1 MLNLIVL
8 LLAISKGLIGWSQL
22 SDVKLKWKYEKQFGQ
37 QIQVPVFGEKLRA
50 LEGKAFVVS
59 GYYIPAELDKN
70 SIILS
75 KLPYASCFFCGGA
88 GIDSVIEIQ
97 FAKKLRRF
105 KLDEIVKVSGTLH
118 LNDSDYDH
126 MIFILT
132 NAKEVE

>member
-1 MLNLIVL
+1 MLNSIVL
-8 LLAISKGLIGWSQL
+8 LVALYKGLIGWSQL
-22 SDVKLKWKYEKQFGQ
+22 SDVKLKWEYEKQFGQ
-37 QIQVPVFGEKLRA
+37 QVQVPVFGKKLRA
-50 LEGKAFVVS
+50 LEGDAFVVS
-59 GYYIPAELDKN
+59 GHYIPAELDKN

-97 FAKKLRRF
+97 FAKKPRRF
-105 KLDEIVKVSGTLH
+105 KLDEIVKVSGTLQ